1 MNKWLLNKIDEQEIS
16 DRQKT
21 KTETEKLK
29 KENKI
34 EGHKI
39 RIESIKD
46 TKKEK
51 QKS

>member
-1 MNKWLLNKIDEQEIS
+1 MSKEY
-16 DRQKT
+16 QKDKKN

-51 QKS
+51 QKT